1 MVDRNLIREFNVDDD
16 ELDAQFGQSLDDLMG
31 GTGELDFVIDE
42 TAKGFDSNQIVVG
55 TVIETDGEEVL
66 VDIGYK
72 SEGVVPLNEWA
83 DEETKPQPGDKI
95 EVLLEEVEG
104 EQGLIMLS
112 KRKADRM
119 KDWLSVVQSNV
130 ARLTTDDKSP
140 SPIKKPS
147 AAGTRRS
154 HAQA

>member
-31 GTGELDFVIDE
+31 GSGELDFVIDE

-55 TVIETDGEEVL
+55 TVIETDGDEVL

-104 EQGLIMLS
+104 
-112 KRKADRM
+112 
-119 KDWLSVVQSNV
+119 
-130 ARLTTDDKSP
+130 
-140 SPIKKPS
+140 
-147 AAGTRRS
+147 
-154 HAQA
+154 